1 MTEQQR
7 NILAVGSFGVTLV
20 GVAFQFGVAWA
31 AIVAGIVGLTV
42 AIVLAIGAVR

>member
-7 NILAVGSFGVTLV
+7 NVLAIGSFGLTVV

-31 AIVAGIVGLTV
+31 AIVAGLTGV
-42 AIVLAIGAVR
+42 ILALVLAVGAVR